1 MSSIKEDSQASF
13 IHDEKSVE
21 DFEKLIS
28 NNPGKMSDDMR
39 MRLNLDLKGHG
50 LSPGVFPS
58 NYKF

>member
-1 MSSIKEDSQASF
+1 MSSIREDSQASF

-21 DFEKLIS
+21 DFEKLIR

-39 MRLNLDLKGHG
+39 MRLNLDLVGHG
-50 LSPGVFPS
+50 LSPGILPS